1 MDRAVDPSGLT
12 NPYVRSPNTAGGP
25 DQTESGADPLDVDP
39 MDLYSPPMEQLDQPW
54 LDYLALLKQVG
65 EVFNRV
71 KSEFTRETVCR
82 RGCDDC
88 CSAPFRLQLI
98 EALTVRMA
106 VDALPRE
113 ERRPILHRARKTAD
127 KAAALFDNLPL
138 DPARASREVSRA
150 RLRCPLLT
158 DQGCAVYPS
167 RPITCRLYGLPT
179 ASAGVGHT
187 CPKSGFH
194 VGQSYPTVD
203 LDAIFDRLADMSLE
217 LVRLSGASSLIMA
230 PYTVGAALAADFPD
244 QLRPDKALGPK
255 RRPAKAG
262 RDNS

>member
-1 MDRAVDPSGLT
+1 
-12 NPYVRSPNTAGGP
+12 
-25 DQTESGADPLDVDP
+25 
-39 MDLYSPPMEQLDQPW
+39 MEQLAQPW

-65 EVFNRV
+65 EVFDRV
-71 KSEFTRETVCR
+71 KDEHPREVACR
-82 RGCDDC
+82 RGCDEC

-113 ERRPILHRARKTAD
+113 ERRPVLHRARKTAD

-138 DPARASREVSRA
+138 DPALASREVSRA

-187 CPKSGFH
+187 CPKSGFD

-217 LVRLSGASSLIMA
+217 LVRLTGSSSLIMA
-230 PYTVGAALAADFPD
+230 PHTVAAALTADFPD
-244 QLRPDKALGPK
+244 RLRPDKTLGPK
-255 RRPAKAG
+255 SASAKAAG
-262 RDNS
+262 DNS